1 MHIQYP
7 EGYGIE
13 LYIDFKCHSSIGE
26 KTIYLKGKLIMEK
39 RRFKLRLNSNEKIEE
54 LLQEVYDQA
63 CRQINEIQN
72 EINKLINSTNLG
84 AEDFTMDDKAK
95 YFKAIHDLTGDKK
108 SAIQTKLDIVKFMG
122 EMIKRN
128 GDAGSVINDKA
139 FIKKTSLNLNE
150 LKAAIRDGDDSQTY
164 KIK

>member
-1 MHIQYP
+1 
-7 EGYGIE
+7 
-13 LYIDFKCHSSIGE
+13 
-26 KTIYLKGKLIMEK
+26 MEPR
-39 RRFKLRLNSNEKIEE
+39 RRFKLRLNSSEKIEE

-72 EINKLINSTNLG
+72 EINKLINSTNLA
-84 AEDFTMDDKAK
+84 AEDFSMDDKAK

-108 SAIQTKLDIVKFMG
+108 AAIQTKLDIVKFMG

-128 GDAGSVINDKA
+128 GDAGSIINDKA
-139 FIKKTSLNLNE
+139 FMKKTSLNLNE

>member
-1 MHIQYP
+1 
-7 EGYGIE
+7 
-13 LYIDFKCHSSIGE
+13 
-26 KTIYLKGKLIMEK
+26 MEVSNK
-39 RRFKLRLNSNEKIEE
+39 KYKVRLNSVEKIEE

-84 AEDFTMDDKAK
+84 TEDFTMEDKAK

-122 EMIKRN
+122 EMVKYN
-128 GDAGSVINDKA
+128 GNARAIVDDKA
-139 FIKKTSLNLNE
+139 FAKKTSLNLNE
-150 LKAAIRDGDDSQTY
+150 IKAIINGEGDTDKGNY

>member
-1 MHIQYP
+1 MENKRIKVR
-7 EGYGIE
+7 
-13 LYIDFKCHSSIGE
+13 LSSV
-26 KTIYLKGKLIMEK
+26 
-39 RRFKLRLNSNEKIEE
+39 EKIEE

-84 AEDFTMDDKAK
+84 SDDFTMDDKAK

-122 EMIKRN
+122 EMVKHS
-128 GDAGSVINDKA
+128 GDAKAVVNDKS
-139 FIKKTSLNLNE
+139 FTKRTSLNLND
-150 LKAAIRDGDDSQTY
+150 IRNALNDENDGDNYTV
-164 KIK
+164 KKN

>member
-1 MHIQYP
+1 MENKRIKVR
-7 EGYGIE
+7 
-13 LYIDFKCHSSIGE
+13 LSSV
-26 KTIYLKGKLIMEK
+26 
-39 RRFKLRLNSNEKIEE
+39 EKIEE

-84 AEDFTMDDKAK
+84 SDDFTMDDKAK

-122 EMIKRN
+122 EMVKHS
-128 GDAGSVINDKA
+128 GDAKAVVNDKYFA
-139 FIKKTSLNLNE
+139 KRTSLNLND
-150 LKAAIRDGDDSQTY
+150 IRNALNDGNDGDNYTV
-164 KIK
+164 KKN

>member
-1 MHIQYP
+1 MENKRIKVR
-7 EGYGIE
+7 
-13 LYIDFKCHSSIGE
+13 LSSV
-26 KTIYLKGKLIMEK
+26 
-39 RRFKLRLNSNEKIEE
+39 EKIEE

-84 AEDFTMDDKAK
+84 SDDFTMDDKAK

-122 EMIKRN
+122 EMVKHS
-128 GDAGSVINDKA
+128 GDAKAVVNDKSFA
-139 FIKKTSLNLNE
+139 KRTSLNLND
-150 LKAAIRDGDDSQTY
+150 IRNALNDGDNYTV
-164 KIK
+164 KKN

>member
-1 MHIQYP
+1 MENKRIKVR
-7 EGYGIE
+7 
-13 LYIDFKCHSSIGE
+13 LSSV
-26 KTIYLKGKLIMEK
+26 
-39 RRFKLRLNSNEKIEE
+39 EKIEE

-84 AEDFTMDDKAK
+84 SDDFTMDDKAK

-122 EMIKRN
+122 EMVKHS
-128 GDAGSVINDKA
+128 GDAKAVVNDKSFA
-139 FIKKTSLNLNE
+139 KRTSLNLND
-150 LKAAIRDGDDSQTY
+150 IRNALNDESDGDNYTV
-164 KIK
+164 KKN

>member
-1 MHIQYP
+1 MENKRIKVR
-7 EGYGIE
+7 
-13 LYIDFKCHSSIGE
+13 LSSV
-26 KTIYLKGKLIMEK
+26 
-39 RRFKLRLNSNEKIEE
+39 EKIEE

-84 AEDFTMDDKAK
+84 SDDFTMDDKAK

-122 EMIKRN
+122 EMVKHS
-128 GDAGSVINDKA
+128 GDAKAVINDKSFA
-139 FIKKTSLNLNE
+139 KRTSLNLND
-150 LKAAIRDGDDSQTY
+150 IRNALNDGNDGNSYTV
-164 KIK
+164 KKN

>member
-1 MHIQYP
+1 MENKRIKVR
-7 EGYGIE
+7 
-13 LYIDFKCHSSIGE
+13 LSSV
-26 KTIYLKGKLIMEK
+26 
-39 RRFKLRLNSNEKIEE
+39 EKIEE

-84 AEDFTMDDKAK
+84 SDDFTMDDKAK

-122 EMIKRN
+122 EMVKHS
-128 GDAGSVINDKA
+128 GDAKAVVNDKA
-139 FIKKTSLNLNE
+139 FAKRTSLNLND
-150 LKAAIRDGDDSQTY
+150 IRNALNENNDGDNYTV
-164 KIK
+164 KKN

>member
-1 MHIQYP
+1 MENKRIKVR
-7 EGYGIE
+7 
-13 LYIDFKCHSSIGE
+13 LSSV
-26 KTIYLKGKLIMEK
+26 
-39 RRFKLRLNSNEKIEE
+39 EKIEE

-84 AEDFTMDDKAK
+84 SDDFTMDDKAK

-122 EMIKRN
+122 EMVKHS
-128 GDAGSVINDKA
+128 GDAKAVVNDKA
-139 FIKKTSLNLNE
+139 FAKRTSLNLND
-150 LKAAIRDGDDSQTY
+150 IRNALNDGNDGDNYTV
-164 KIK
+164 KKN

>member
-1 MHIQYP
+1 
-7 EGYGIE
+7 
-13 LYIDFKCHSSIGE
+13 
-26 KTIYLKGKLIMEK
+26 MEPR
-39 RRFKLRLNSNEKIEE
+39 RRFKLRLNSSEKIEE

-72 EINKLINSTNLG
+72 EINKLINSTNLA
-84 AEDFTMDDKAK
+84 AEDFSMDDKAK

-108 SAIQTKLDIVKFMG
+108 AAIQTKLDIVKFMG

-139 FIKKTSLNLNE
+139 FMKKTSLNLNE

>member
-1 MHIQYP
+1 MENKRIKVR
-7 EGYGIE
+7 
-13 LYIDFKCHSSIGE
+13 LSSV
-26 KTIYLKGKLIMEK
+26 
-39 RRFKLRLNSNEKIEE
+39 EKIEE

-84 AEDFTMDDKAK
+84 SDDFTMDDKAK

-122 EMIKRN
+122 EMVKHS
-128 GDAGSVINDKA
+128 GDAKAVVNDKSFA
-139 FIKKTSLNLNE
+139 KRTSLNLND
-150 LKAAIRDGDDSQTY
+150 IRNALNDENDGDNYTV
-164 KIK
+164 KKN